1 MAGLSPRQLAEAL
14 SVEGASALSG
24 EPSRSLA
31 EGLPLAVAVL
41 DGQRRFVRGN
51 ARARE
56 YFERQGMACHRV
68 LRDGGESC
76 QACPTGGGPA
86 VIAPGAACVG
96 LGPDGRDGVVCVF
109 ESGVWTVQEG
119 LLPVLEHAPDSIF
132 AVDRDFVVRY
142 VNRAFLSLHG
152 GQAGDYLGRHLGHI
166 IGPAVLSRFH
176 AAALEALH
184 SGTPNSE
191 ELTLVHGGRER
202 EFLATRIPFLRD
214 GLPLGVWGLL
224 TDITDRNTARR
235 ELDVSQRRYR
245 ALVENQTDLVVRL
258 DPALR
263 RTFVNANLAAHL
275 GTPAETLI
283 GGYFGDRLPEAETQA
298 LRRRLLELTPRAPT
312 CELEH
317 AMVLPSGEE
326 RRLHWS
332 VRAIFDEAGRIGE
345 YQALGRDIS
354 LVRRMERELSQSEAK
369 FRDIFEHSAEGIFQ
383 FEPSGA
389 VVACNPALARI
400 LGYASPEAVLAEPGD
415 LFTRIQ
421 ARQEDRLEFLRQLAR
436 HNRVYDFEMQVVRR
450 DGRAAWLSVNARAVL
465 DGDGRLVRV
474 EGAAR
479 DITDRKRAEGER
491 MLLVSAVDQSAEGLV
506 IVSRDFRLEYAN
518 PAFAQIVAGG
528 QGMLGRD
535 ALDGLLAPFLT
546 ESVRKM
552 LGLGLRWSGRLRLT
566 RPSGEEAVAEA
577 LISPVRDTAGQVVNH
592 ILLVRDMTYEL
603 DLERRLRQAEK
614 LEAIGVLAAGVAHD
628 FNNILT
634 PILLN
639 SELVLSDLPV
649 LHPLRKPLSDVV
661 LASERARE
669 LVRQLLAF
677 SRQGEIAVSDL
688 PLAPLV
694 KETAKLVRGMAPAG
708 VELKLEIGGEPY
720 CVRADPAQM
729 HQVLVNLCLNGVQAM
744 VGGGR
749 LEVGLAPVGGPP
761 RPESGGIAAGAPLT
775 TLAAGPYVRLWVED
789 TGHGMAPEVAE
800 RVFEPFFTTKKPGQG
815 TGMGLAVVHGIVKS
829 CGGAVILTTAQGKG
843 SRFEV
848 YLPRAAAPDAC
859 SAKPADGASR

>member
-1 MAGLSPRQLAEAL
+1 MTGPSPCQLAEAL
-14 SVEGASALSG
+14 AVEGMSALSG
-24 EPSRSLA
+24 DPSRSLA

-51 ARARE
+51 ARARAF
-56 YFERQGMACHRV
+56 FERAGIVCHRG
-68 LRDGGESC
+68 LRGRGEPC
-76 QACPTGGGPA
+76 EACPTGGGPA

-96 LGPDGRDGVVCVF
+96 LGPGGRDGVVCVF
-109 ESGVWTVQEG
+109 ETEEEFLRRDLVQ
-119 LLPVLEHAPDSIF
+119 VLEQSSSAVF

-142 VNRAFLSLHG
+142 ANRAFAAMHG
-152 GQAGDYLGRHLGHI
+152 GQVGDFLGRHLAQFVP
-166 IGPAVLSRFH
+166 PAPFARFH
-176 AAALEALH
+176 ATALAAMQGGG
-184 SGTPNSE
+184 SSE
-191 ELTLVHGGRER
+191 EEVTLQAGGRER
-202 EFLATRIPFLRD
+202 QYLAACIPLLRD
-214 GLPLGVWGLL
+214 GLPLGVCGTL
-224 TDITDRNTARR
+224 TDITERKAAQR
-235 ELDVSQRRYR
+235 ELDASRRRYQ
-245 ALVENQTDLVVRL
+245 AIVEDQTELVARL
-258 DPALR
+258 NPAFG

-275 GTPAETLI
+275 GAPVETLI

-298 LRRRLLELTPRAPT
+298 LRRRLLELTPRSPT
-312 CELEH
+312 CEVEH
-317 AMVLPSGEE
+317 ALVLPSGEE

-332 VRAIFDEAGRIGE
+332 MRAIFDEAGRIGE
-345 YQALGRDIS
+345 YQALGRDVS
-354 LVRRMERELSQSEAK
+354 LVRRMERELLQSEAK

-389 VVACNPALARI
+389 VAACNPALARI

-465 DGDGRLVRV
+465 DAAGRLARV

-518 PAFAQIVAGG
+518 PAFTQIVAGG
-528 QGMLGRD
+528 QGLAGRD
-535 ALDGLLAPFLT
+535 VLEQLLAPFLT

-566 RPSGEEAVAEA
+566 RPGGEEAVAEA

-639 SELVLSDLPV
+639 SELVLADLPV

-661 LASERARE
+661 LASERARD

-677 SRQGEIAVSDL
+677 SRQGEISVADL

-708 VELKLEIGGEPY
+708 VELQLEIGAEPY

-729 HQVLVNLCLNGVQAM
+729 HQVLVNLCLNGVQSMA
-744 VGGGR
+744 GGGR
-749 LEVGLAPVGGPP
+749 LEVGLAPVDGPP

-775 TLAAGPYVRLWVED
+775 SLAAGPYVRLWVED

-859 SAKPADGASR
+859 SAQPADGALR